1 MKRFNW
7 QIFLLGLLL
16 VIMSAFF
23 YSVHY
28 LLFEDSHHIFIYM
41 VGDMVFVPVEVLL
54 VTLIIHRLLSSR
66 EKHAMLEK
74 LNMVIGAFF
83 SEVGTELLD
92 NFADFDSD
100 FEESREKLIVGTDWS
115 EQDFSSIIKA
125 FKNYSF
131 RINSQKG
138 DLEALRSFLIEKR
151 AFLLIDEPE
160 LLCLLP
166 FSCEAFL

>member
-1 MKRFNW
+1 
-7 QIFLLGLLL
+7 
-16 VIMSAFF
+16 
-23 YSVHY
+23 
-28 LLFEDSHHIFIYM
+28 
-41 VGDMVFVPVEVLL
+41 
-54 VTLIIHRLLSSR
+54 
-66 EKHAMLEK
+66 MLEK

-131 RINSQKG
+131 RIDSQKG